1 MAAGIG
7 GSGNRFG
14 ETAIDATFYTAT
26 LMSETAP
33 GTDSNAEPLIVSVS
47 GLRGVVGAALTTE
60 VAARYAAAFTA
71 TLPPGPIV
79 LGRDGR
85 ESGPLLAAAIM
96 SRLEMGGRNVIDCG
110 IVPTPTV
117 GLAVRRHQA
126 AGGIQ
131 ISASHNPA
139 RYNGLKLFGAAG
151 RVLTAEAGREV
162 LAEYGKLEGEG
173 RVVPASGR
181 AGERTD
187 ADPTSEHIRLVTSLV
202 DASAIRRHR
211 PRVWID
217 CGHGAG
223 SRVAL
228 PLLEALGCDVV
239 AVGAEPDGRFEHE
252 PEPTAENLA
261 GLLPQIAEAG
271 AGIGFFLDPD
281 ADRLAIA
288 DASGGYLGEE
298 STLALCVEAVLANT
312 PGPVVVNCSTSGMTA
327 AIAARFGVPC
337 HVSAVGEANVVNAML
352 AHGAI
357 LGGEGNGG
365 VIDPRVVLVR
375 DSAVAMALVLNRMC
389 VGERLLSVADLA
401 AALPQ
406 FVMKKTK
413 VNLSPSTRGPGLAA
427 ALDRLEAA
435 FSEAMPSRLDGLR
448 LDWPGGWLLVRASNT
463 EPIVRLVAEVA
474 VGHDGERAAHAA
486 IDAALTRAAAVLS
499 EPHEGIQRGRPGE

>member
-1 MAAGIG
+1 LA
-7 GSGNRFG
+7 
-14 ETAIDATFYTAT
+14 
-26 LMSETAP
+26 
-33 GTDSNAEPLIVSVS
+33 
-47 GLRGVVGAALTTE
+47 
-60 VAARYAAAFTA
+60 
-71 TLPPGPIV
+71 PGPIV

-85 ESGPLLAAAIM
+85 ESGPLLAAAIVW
-96 SRLEMGGRNVIDCG
+96 RLAMCGRNVIDCG

-117 GLAVRRHQA
+117 GLAVRLHRA

-139 RYNGLKLFGAAG
+139 RYNGLKLFAAEG
-151 RVLTAEAGREV
+151 RVLTAEAGRAV
-162 LAEYGKLEGEG
+162 LTEYEKLADEG
-173 RVVPASGR
+173 PIAAAAGR
-181 AGERTD
+181 AGEFAE
-187 ADPTSEHIRLVTSLV
+187 ADPTAEHVRLVTSLV
-202 DASAIRRHR
+202 DAAAIRRHR

-228 PLLEALGCDVV
+228 PLLETLGCEVI

-271 AGIGFFLDPD
+271 ADIGFFLDPD

-288 DASGGYLGEE
+288 DASGRYLGEE
-298 STLALCVEAVLANT
+298 ATLALCVDAVLAKT

-337 HVSAVGEANVVNAML
+337 HVSAVGEANVVSAML

-375 DSAVAMALVLNRMC
+375 DSAVAMALVLD
-389 VGERLLSVADLA
+389 RLCAGRGLMPVAKLA
-401 AALPQ
+401 DALPQ

-413 VNLSPSTRGPGLAA
+413 VDLSPSTRGAGLVAGLSRIEGA
-427 ALDRLEAA
+427 FPEAT
-435 FSEAMPSRLDGLR
+435 PNRRDGLR

-463 EPIVRLVAEVA
+463 EPIVRLVAEVS
-474 VGHDGERAAHAA
+474 VGHDGEAAASA
-486 IDAALTRAAAVLS
+486 VLEAALTRAASALR
-499 EPHEGIQRGRPGE
+499 EPHEGNQRGRAGE

>member
-1 MAAGIG
+1 
-7 GSGNRFG
+7 
-14 ETAIDATFYTAT
+14 
-26 LMSETAP
+26 MSETAP

-47 GLRGVVGAALTTE
+47 GLRGIVGAALTTD
-60 VAARYAAAFTA
+60 VAARYAAAFAA

-117 GLAVRRHQA
+117 GLAVHLHRA

-139 RYNGLKLFGAAG
+139 RYNGLKLFAAAG
-151 RVLTAEAGREV
+151 RVLTAEAGRAV
-162 LAEYGKLEGEG
+162 LTEYEKLEDEGTAVAGSGQPGEFT
-173 RVVPASGR
+173 
-181 AGERTD
+181 EI
-187 ADPTSEHIRLVTSLV
+187 DPTAEHVRLVTSLV
-202 DASAIRRHR
+202 DVSAIRRLH

-223 SRVAL
+223 SRVAI
-228 PLLEALGCDVV
+228 PLLESLGCDVV
-239 AVGAEPDGRFEHE
+239 AIGAEPDGQFEHE

-271 AGIGFFLDPD
+271 ADIGFFLDPD

-288 DASGGYLGEE
+288 DASGRYLGEE
-298 STLALCVEAVLANT
+298 STLALCVEAVLAKT

-327 AIAARFGVPC
+327 AIAARYGVAC
-337 HVSAVGEANVVNAML
+337 HVSAVGEANVVNGML
-352 AHGAI
+352 AQGAI

-375 DSAVAMALVLNRMC
+375 DSAVAMALVLDRMC
-389 VGERLLSVADLA
+389 AGECLLPIAELA
-401 AALPQ
+401 AALPLV
-406 FVMKKTK
+406 VMKKTK

-427 ALDRLEAA
+427 GLERIEAA
-435 FSEAMPSRLDGLR
+435 FPEAMPSRLDGLR

-474 VGHDGERAAHAA
+474 VDRAGEPAALAT
-486 IDAALTRAAAVLS
+486 IDAALTRAARALS
-499 EPHEGIQRGRPGE
+499 ESHEGNQCGRPGE